1 MPQFP
6 GNNPAEPVE
15 HTERYDYRIMKL
27 TFDKGTILARG
38 DLRVPNFTWDER
50 SKTFRAVAL
59 YYRDIIDFLKRS
71 GFDFSDDVLNLLS
84 CPELQ
89 SSVVLR
95 DYQKQALDAW
105 TANGHRGVIV
115 LPTGSGKTIVG
126 IKAISLLNTPT
137 LVVAPT
143 LDLVDQWRTRLKEEF
158 DTDVGVLGGGERDIK
173 ALTVSTYDSA
183 YIHADKLGNQFGL
196 VIFDEVHHLPA
207 AGYKNIAEMFAS
219 PYRMGL
225 TATFEREDG
234 LHAELNRLVGGKVF
248 EKRVK
253 ELSGVHLSPFRL
265 EKIVVELTDEEQQE
279 YERNQKVFSNYLAG
293 IHLIIRG
300 PADFQKLVMRSGR
313 DPGARRALL
322 ARNRAREIAYNSVSK
337 MGTLSTILKNHRDGK
352 IFIFTEH
359 NKLVHRISK
368 EFLIPAITYR
378 TTTRERR
385 EILDRFKSG
394 AYRAVV
400 TSKVLDEGIDVPDA
414 DVGII
419 LSGTGS
425 KRAFI
430 QRLGRILRKKEGK
443 EAVLYEIVSADTS
456 EIGTARR
463 RKQKLKQ

>member
-1 MPQFP
+1 
-6 GNNPAEPVE
+6 
-15 HTERYDYRIMKL
+15 MKL
-27 TFDKGTILARG
+27 TFDKGTIQIQG
-38 DLRVPNFTWDER
+38 VIRVPNSTWDDR
-50 SKTFRAVAL
+50 TKTFRAMAL

-71 GFDFSDDVLNLLS
+71 GFDFEDDVLDLLP

-95 DYQKQALDAW
+95 DYQNQALDAW
-105 TANGHRGVIV
+105 TANGNRGIII
-115 LPTGSGKTIVG
+115 LATGSGKTVIG

-143 LDLVDQWRTRLKEEF
+143 LDLVDQWRTRLKKEF
-158 DTDVGVLGGGERDIK
+158 KTEVGMLGGGEWDIR

-183 YIHADKLGNQFGL
+183 YIHADQLGNRFGL
-196 VIFDEVHHLPA
+196 IIFDEVHHLPA
-207 AGYKNIAEMFAS
+207 TGYRNIAEMFAA

-234 LHAELNRLVGGKVF
+234 LHEELNRLVGGKVF
-248 EKRVK
+248 EKNVK
-253 ELSGVHLSPFRL
+253 DLTGTHLSPFRL
-265 EKIVVELTDEEQQE
+265 EKITVELTEEEKEE
-279 YERNQKVFSNYLAG
+279 YGKNQKVFSDYLAR
-293 IHLIIRG
+293 IKLTIRG

-322 ARNRAREIAYNSVSK
+322 ARNRARDISYNSISK
-337 MGTLSTILKNHRDGK
+337 IGKLSEILKKHSDGK

-359 NKLVHRISK
+359 NKLVHIISK
-368 EFLIPAITYR
+368 QFLIPSITYR
-378 TTTRERR
+378 TAGKERS
-385 EILDRFKSG
+385 ETLDRFRSG
-394 AYRAVV
+394 VYRAVV

-425 KRAFI
+425 ERAFI

-443 EAVLYEIVSADTS
+443 EAVLYEIVSAETS
-456 EIGTARR
+456 EVNTARR
-463 RKQKLKQ
+463 RKRPLKQ